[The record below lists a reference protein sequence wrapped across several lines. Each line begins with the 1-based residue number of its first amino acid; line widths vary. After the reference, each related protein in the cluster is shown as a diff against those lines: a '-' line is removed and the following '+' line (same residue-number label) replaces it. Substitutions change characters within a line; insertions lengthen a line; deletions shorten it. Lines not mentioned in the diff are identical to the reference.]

1 METAVKR
8 HPLSWIME
16 KAEHVVDLG
25 IVLAIVGVFAVI
37 LASVWMSKPSS
48 PSYFNRLDIPQ

>member
-1 METAVKR
+1 MKR

-48 PSYFNRLDIPQ
+48 PNYFNRLDIPQ